1 MDNSINNSNN
11 NSINNNIDNSN
22 DYKVLFHK
30 SGILLEKKKKNNYQ
44 LSMEMENKSLHL
56 LSIVDFDLLKLLY
69 DLNQDIYEKIIFEKL
84 NENEVIAT
92 LLMKHFFVDLG
103 LPQRYSYLHIEKK
116 IAEEKNGIEFYST
129 PICAVIPEVIP
140 DSAVF
145 VPLEKMITKCEMMN
159 DVTLK
164 ITCFISFQENHSFP
178 LFIEKFV
185 GQMIFKIFNRLKQ
198 FIEKFR
204 I

>member
-1 MDNSINNSNN
+1 MDNN
-11 NSINNNIDNSN
+11 INNNMNDNVDNTN

-30 SGILLEKKKKNNYQ
+30 SGILLEKMKKNNYQ
-44 LSMEMENKSLHL
+44 VSMEIENKSLHL
-56 LSIVDFDLLKLLY
+56 LSIVDFELLKLLY
-69 DLNQDIYEKIIFEKL
+69 DLNQDIYEKIIFDKL
-84 NENEVIAT
+84 NDNEVTAT

-116 IAEEKNGIEFYST
+116 IAEEKNCIEFYST
-129 PICAVIPEVIP
+129 PICSVIPEVIP
-140 DSAVF
+140 DSAST
-145 VPLEKMITKCEMMN
+145 VPLEKMITKCEMVN
-159 DVTLK
+159 DTTLK

-178 LFIEKFV
+178 LFIEKFA
-185 GQMIFKIFNRLKQ
+185 GQIIFKIFNRLKQ